1 MQMGAREAKGS
12 GAKVLHR
19 VFGELKERG
28 TLLTPETA
36 ARALVQILQRDPRHF
51 YGKIATMRTDCESSA

>member
-1 MQMGAREAKGS
+1 MQKGAREAKGS

-36 ARALVQILQRDPRHF
+36 TRALVQIIQRVPHRFH
-51 YGKIATMRTDCESSA
+51 GKIATYKDGL